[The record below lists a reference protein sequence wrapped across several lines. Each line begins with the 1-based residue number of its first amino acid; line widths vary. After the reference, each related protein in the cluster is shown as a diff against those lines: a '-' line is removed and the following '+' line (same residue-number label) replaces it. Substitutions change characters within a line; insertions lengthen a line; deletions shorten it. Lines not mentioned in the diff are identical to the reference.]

1 MQLPC
6 PASFVTWN
14 NDTSNE
20 QTLVIQL
27 QWNQI
32 RSPAYQNFPSSMQWL
47 WEQADWYHKLGKIAS
62 FKQLIVSLLKATRV
76 GLTYSDSLHLAQ
88 GL

>member
-1 MQLPC
+1 
-6 PASFVTWN
+6 
-14 NDTSNE
+14 
-20 QTLVIQL
+20 
-27 QWNQI
+27 
-32 RSPAYQNFPSSMQWL
+32 MQWL